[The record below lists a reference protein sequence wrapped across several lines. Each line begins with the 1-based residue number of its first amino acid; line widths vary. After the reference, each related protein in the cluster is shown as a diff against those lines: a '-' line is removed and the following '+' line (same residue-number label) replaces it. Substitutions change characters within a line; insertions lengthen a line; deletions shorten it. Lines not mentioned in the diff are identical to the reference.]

1 MKSKILTCLTL
12 VAGFFLCAFGFSLSD
27 ANAETGTSTLSV
39 SPMNQTLILTP
50 GETYEGTI
58 RVSNPNDATSNLEYS
73 VSVGSF
79 SQDYN
84 EATGDDYGSVN
95 IENTSNYNQIMDW
108 ITVNN
113 STGSVAP
120 NNTEA
125 ISFTINVPYNAP
137 AGGQYATL
145 LVMDNTE
152 LNSEENKGFVV
163 KEGRQV
169 ASIIYAEVAG
179 ETIESGEITDNYVPS
194 FVLGGSLETTSMV
207 RNNGNIHTDAEY
219 TLQVWPLFSDEEIYT
234 NEEDPTKSLIMPE
247 TNKYTVQKMENTP
260 FFGIYRV
267 KQTVK
272 IFGEEKIVEKNV
284 VICPIWLLFVIIF
297 AVIVLVVW
305 LVLKSKNRKKSN
317 R

>member
-12 VAGFFLCAFGFSLSD
+12 VAGFFFCAFGFSLSD

-95 IENTSNYNQIMDW
+95 VENTSNYNQIMDW

-113 STGSVAP
+113 PTGSVTP

-152 LNSEENKGFVV
+152 LNSEENKGFAV

-194 FVLGGSLETTSMV
+194 FVLGGSLEATSMV

-219 TLQVWPLFSDEEIYT
+219 ALQVWPLFSDEEIYT

-297 AVIVLVVW
+297 AVIVLIVW